1 MSNVLKIEGSYQ
13 EHIILKEV
21 ARENFRRV
29 QSRIGTS
36 IVLKIGVS
44 YQEHMTL
51 EEVARNCPPMG
62 GAPDTDVLQVILKE
76 VYLVNEKEQLADV
89 SYSVS
94 GEQNTRG
101 GGTKLPSHGSCS

>member
-62 GAPDTDVLQVILKE
+62 RAPNTVVDHKILSQE
-76 VYLVNEKEQLADV
+76 YQIEI
-89 SYSVS
+89 SYFVS
-94 GEQNTRG
+94 GEHDTRRG
-101 GGTKLPSHGSCS
+101 GT